1 MRAAI
6 LILATSIPGV
16 VFAQDGSTSAIAETP
31 AVVEQAKPAQP
42 KPPNPAPQQ
51 PKPPAPPPQ
60 TAKPPAQPPQPPPTP
75 SPIRLGTM
83 VGYIADATIENYVRV
98 RFDTAFDND
107 VPDRTEFFYAQCGCN
122 GGGAPGPGSPGA
134 QDLATGLDFQ
144 QLVADFSYAFH
155 PRLAAV
161 GSLPLR
167 FVQPQSFL
175 GEVLNPPQTNNS
187 FESGSGLSDIRAGV
201 KGSIYAT
208 DTSVVTAQVQFYF
221 PSGDSTNGLGTDH
234 ASFEA
239 AVLFHQ
245 RLSDRLTIE
254 SQFGDWHP
262 LGGSTFIGDGPLN
275 GADYAGD
282 VLFYGIGPSYELVNT
297 GRLRV
302 APVVELVGWHVLGGL
317 QQDAGTLGP
326 AEGTNIVNLKLGAR
340 TSFNEMSSFYVGYG
354 FAMTDAQ
361 WYGKILRF
369 EYRYAF

>member
-16 VFAQDGSTSAIAETP
+16 VFAQDGSTSTVAETP
-31 AVVEQAKPAQP
+31 AVMEQAKPAQP
-42 KPPNPAPQQ
+42 KPPNPAPQP

-60 TAKPPAQPPQPPPTP
+60 TAKPPAQPPQPPPQP

-122 GGGAPGPGSPGA
+122 GGGAPGPGLEGP
-134 QDLATGLDFQ
+134 QDLATSVNFQ
-144 QLVADFSYAFH
+144 NLVADFSYVFH
-155 PRLAAV
+155 PRLAAF

-167 FVQPQSFL
+167 FVQPQSFV
-175 GEVLNPPQTNNS
+175 GETFNPPLANT
-187 FESGSGLSDIRAGV
+187 FEGGSGLSDIRAGV
-201 KGSIYAT
+201 KGSIYST
-208 DTSVVTAQVQFYF
+208 DTAVLTAQGQFYF
-221 PSGDSTNGLGTDH
+221 PSGDATKGLGTDH

-239 AVLFHQ
+239 ALLFHQ

-262 LGGSTFIGDGPLN
+262 IGGSTAN

-297 GRLRV
+297 GRLRL

-317 QQDAGTLGP
+317 QQLGPPTLLAP

-340 TSFNEMSSFYVGYG
+340 ASFNEMSSFYVGYG

-361 WYGKILRF
+361 WYGDIVRF
-369 EYRYAF
+369 EYRYSF